1 MIRRLRI
8 QGWRAFDDVTLELG
22 EGLTF
27 VVADNGVG
35 KTSLVQAASWGLYGA
50 LSQVDAGAARRVGAS
65 LTRVDVDVEL
75 PDGRTLSIGR
85 EARDRGGDIVWTRLG
100 EDELDDD
107 GLAGALSD
115 AFGATR
121 EFLSM
126 TTLLP
131 SDAVA
136 DDAAGA
142 FHLQTHLRK
151 VFGVEDLQRAAEA
164 VRRLHTEAG
173 AAARQLRQASRQAA
187 ADLTRLRATLA
198 DAEAERVRADAV
210 RAEARSV
217 LALAEGELRLARDR
231 EALRDKATAAKQS
244 FTELVA
250 AAREALGRGARLGR
264 VTRPADL
271 TARLEAAELAAT
283 ETLDEHRRD
292 AATVA
297 GRLAA
302 VEASATALSAA
313 DAQCPV
319 CRRDLT
325 PDDIIHAGEA
335 HAHELED
342 LLSRQQS
349 LATQVE
355 AAQARL
361 AELRTLARRAARL
374 PDIEASS
381 DTDGAELTGA
391 ESAAQVA
398 RSEVERLDE
407 QAALARARVVALST
421 QVEEEARIAQE
432 SEQAYQTHRRE
443 AVTGIAA
450 EVMQATADAIVTQRI
465 DPLAAEI
472 SHRWKRVFG
481 ERGSLQL
488 RSDGRLVL
496 VRGIHEIPFSQFSS
510 GEKVVALLATRLL
523 VLGASTRA
531 SFLWLDEPL
540 EHLDPRNRR
549 ITASLM
555 SSAGQHVRQ
564 ILVTTYEEA
573 LARRLAS
580 AASAHLRYVRS
591 PES

>member
-35 KTSLVQAASWGLYGA
+35 KTSLVQAASWGLYGG
-50 LSQVDAGAARRVGAS
+50 LSQVDTRAARRIGS
-65 LTRVDVDVEL
+65 PLTRVDVEVEL
-75 PDGRTLSIGR
+75 PDGRTLTVGR

-100 EDELDDD
+100 DEELDDE
-107 GLAGALSD
+107 GLARALGE
-115 AFGATR
+115 AFGASR
-121 EFLSM
+121 EFLSK

-136 DDAAGA
+136 DDDA
-142 FHLQTHLRK
+142 FHLQKHLRK

-187 ADLTRLRATLA
+187 ADLSRRRSEVL
-198 DAEAERVRADAV
+198 EAEVVDDARAGAR
-210 RAEARSV
+210 RALS
-217 LALAEGELRLARDR
+217 LAEGELRQAR
-231 EALRDKATAAKQS
+231 EALARREA
-244 FTELVA
+244 VA
-250 AAREALGRGARLGR
+250 AARQSFAELVATARETLGKGARLGR
-264 VTRPADL
+264 PATPADL
-271 TARLEAAELAAT
+271 AAKLEAAEVAAT
-283 ETLDEHRRD
+283 EAVDAHRRE
-292 AATVA
+292 AAEVA

-302 VEASATALSAA
+302 VEVAATALATA
-313 DAQCPV
+313 DAECPV
-319 CRRDLT
+319 CRRDLS
-325 PDDIIHAGEA
+325 PDDLVHAGEA
-335 HAHELED
+335 HAQELED
-342 LLSRQQS
+342 LVSRQRS
-349 LATQVE
+349 LAAQVE
-355 AAQARL
+355 SAQTL
-361 AELRTLARRAARL
+361 LTTLRTLGRRASRL
-374 PDIEASS
+374 PDLTAVSEDGPDVTAASEAARVAQ
-381 DTDGAELTGA
+381 AELDRLADQAA
-391 ESAAQVA
+391 EARTRLVALTAQVA
-398 RSEVERLDE
+398 
-407 QAALARARVVALST
+407 
-421 QVEEEARIAQE
+421 EETRIAEE
-432 SEQAYQTHRRE
+432 SEQAYRVHQRE
-443 AVTGIAA
+443 AVTNVAA

-488 RSDGRLVL
+488 RPDGRLVL

-555 SSAGQHVRQ
+555 SAAGQHVRQ

-591 PES
+591 PEA

>member
-35 KTSLVQAASWGLYGA
+35 KTSLVQAASWALYGG
-50 LSQVDAGAARRVGAS
+50 LSQVDIRAARRIGS
-65 LTRVDVDVEL
+65 PLTRVDMEVEL
-75 PDGRTLSIGR
+75 PDGRILSVGR
-85 EARDRGGDIVWTRLG
+85 EARDRGGDTVWTRLG
-100 EDELDDD
+100 EEELDDD
-107 GLAGALSD
+107 GLAFALGE
-115 AFGATR
+115 AFGASR
-121 EFLSM
+121 EFLSK

-136 DDAAGA
+136 DDDA
-142 FHLQTHLRK
+142 FHLQKHLRK

-187 ADLTRLRATLA
+187 ADLSRLRSELA
-198 DAEAERVRADAV
+198 AAEAALTVADNARADAR
-210 RAEARSV
+210 RALS
-217 LALAEGELRLARDR
+217 LAEGELRQAR
-231 EALRDKATAAKQS
+231 EAAARREAVAAARQS
-244 FTELVA
+244 FAELVA
-250 AAREALGRGARLGR
+250 TAREALGKGARLGR
-264 VTRPADL
+264 PATPADL
-271 TARLEAAELAAT
+271 AAKLEAAE
-283 ETLDEHRRD
+283 
-292 AATVA
+292 VA

-302 VEASATALSAA
+302 VEVAATALATA
-313 DAQCPV
+313 EAECPV
-319 CRRDLT
+319 CRRDLS
-325 PDDIIHAGEA
+325 PDDLVHAGEA
-335 HAHELED
+335 HAQELAD
-342 LLSRQQS
+342 LLSRQLS
-349 LATQVE
+349 LAAQVE
-355 AAQARL
+355 SAQALLTTLRALGRRASRLPDLSPIGDDGPDVTAASVAAQAGQAELDRL
-361 AELRTLARRAARL
+361 ADRAAEARTRL
-374 PDIEASS
+374 VA
-381 DTDGAELTGA
+381 LT
-391 ESAAQVA
+391 AQVA
-398 RSEVERLDE
+398 
-407 QAALARARVVALST
+407 
-421 QVEEEARIAQE
+421 EEARIAEE
-432 SEQAYQTHRRE
+432 SEQAHKVHQRE
-443 AVTGIAA
+443 AVTNVAA
-450 EVMQATADAIVTQRI
+450 EVMQAAADAIVTQRI

-488 RSDGRLVL
+488 RPDGRLVL

-555 SSAGQHVRQ
+555 SAAGQHVRQ

-591 PES
+591 PEA

>member
-35 KTSLVQAASWGLYGA
+35 KTSLVQAASWGLYGG
-50 LSQVDAGAARRVGAS
+50 LSQVDIRAARRIGS
-65 LTRVDVDVEL
+65 PLTRVDVEVEL
-75 PDGRTLSIGR
+75 PDGRSLSVRR

-100 EDELDDD
+100 DEELDDD
-107 GLAGALSD
+107 GLAQALAE
-115 AFGATR
+115 AFGASR

-126 TTLLP
+126 TTLLS

-136 DDAAGA
+136 DDDAGA

-187 ADLTRLRATLA
+187 ADLSRLRSELVE
-198 DAEAERVRADAV
+198 AEAAAKVVDDARAGAR
-210 RAEARSV
+210 RALS
-217 LALAEGELRLARDR
+217 LAEGELRQAR
-231 EALRDKATAAKQS
+231 EAAARR
-244 FTELVA
+244 EAVA
-250 AAREALGRGARLGR
+250 AARRSFAELVATARETLGKGTRLGR
-264 VTRPADL
+264 PATPADL
-271 TARLEAAELAAT
+271 AAKLEAAEVAAA
-283 ETLDEHRRD
+283 EAVDAHRRE
-292 AATVA
+292 AAEVA

-302 VEASATALSAA
+302 VEVAATALATA
-313 DAQCPV
+313 GAECPV
-319 CRRDLT
+319 CRRDLS
-325 PDDIIHAGEA
+325 PDDLVHAGEA
-335 HAHELED
+335 HAQELED
-342 LLSRQQS
+342 LLTRQRS

-355 AAQARL
+355 SSQGLLTA
-361 AELRTLARRAARL
+361 LRTLGRRAARL
-374 PDIEASS
+374 PELTSVGEDGP
-381 DTDGAELTGA
+381 DGAAA
-391 ESAAQVA
+391 EAAAHAAQAELDRLADEAAQA
-398 RSEVERLDE
+398 RTRL
-407 QAALARARVVALST
+407 VALTT
-421 QVEEEARIAQE
+421 QVAEEARFAEE
-432 SEQAYQTHRRE
+432 SEQAYRVHQRE
-443 AVTGIAA
+443 AVTAVAA

-488 RSDGRLVL
+488 RPDGRLVL

-555 SSAGQHVRQ
+555 SAAGQHVRQ

-580 AASAHLRYVRS
+580 VASAHLRYVRS
-591 PES
+591 PEA

>member
-8 QGWRAFDDVTLELG
+8 QGWRAFDDVTLELD

-35 KTSLVQAASWGLYGA
+35 KTSLVQAASWGLYGS
-50 LSQVDAGAARRVGAS
+50 LSHVDIRTARRVGS
-65 LTRVDVDVEL
+65 GTTRVEVDLQL
-75 PDGRTLSIGR
+75 PSGRILSVVR
-85 EARDRGGDIVWTRLG
+85 EARDRGGDAVWTRLG
-100 EDELDDD
+100 EEELDDE
-107 GLAGALSD
+107 GASRVIVE
-115 AFGATR
+115 AFGASR

-151 VFGVEDLQRAAEA
+151 VFGVEDLQRAAEQL
-164 VRRLHTEAG
+164 RGLHNEAG
-173 AAARQLRQASRQAA
+173 AAARALRQASRQAA
-187 ADLTRLRATLA
+187 ADLSRLRAQL
-198 DAEAERVRADAV
+198 AEAET
-210 RAEARSV
+210 AEAKTDAARTDARRV
-217 LALAEGELRLARDR
+217 LAFAEGELHRARERD
-231 EALRDKATAAKQS
+231 AARDKAAAAKRS
-244 FTELVA
+244 LAELLA
-250 AAREALGRGARLGR
+250 ASRVLLGRGARLGR
-264 VTRPADL
+264 SPGPAEL
-271 TARLEAAELAAT
+271 AARLEAAELAAA

-302 VEASATALSAA
+302 VQASASALHAA
-313 DAQCPV
+313 VAECPV
-319 CRRDLT
+319 CRRDLSA
-325 PDDIIHAGEA
+325 DDVIHAAES
-335 HAHELED
+335 HQRELAD
-342 LLSRQQS
+342 LLSQQRI
-349 LATQVE
+349 LADQVD

-361 AELRTLARRAARL
+361 ADLRALGRRAARL
-374 PDIEASS
+374 PDIGSPA
-381 DTDGAELTGA
+381 DDGAPDVA
-391 ESAAQVA
+391 EAEFAAQIA
-398 RSEVERLDE
+398 RAELEQLDE
-407 QAALARARVVALST
+407 RAALARTHRASLAAR
-421 QVEEEARIAQE
+421 VEEEDLIAQE
-432 SEQAYQTHRRE
+432 SEQAYRAHERE
-443 AVTGIAA
+443 AVTSVAA
-450 EVMQATADAIVTQRI
+450 EVMQATADAIVTERI

-472 SHRWKRVFG
+472 SHRWKRIFG

-540 EHLDPRNRR
+540 EHLDPKNRR
-549 ITASLM
+549 VTASLM
-555 SSAGQHVRQ
+555 SAAGRHVRQ

-573 LARRLAS
+573 LARRLSS